1 MTLVDTSVWIDHF
14 ERVDARVL
22 DLLANQSAAMHP
34 FVIGEVA
41 AGSIKNRAITLGR
54 LALMPQAPIANE
66 GEVHQLLE
74 AHRLWRTGLGWVDL
88 HLLTAALLM
97 GWKLLTSDRA
107 MKSAAHKLGIAH
119 REN

>member
-14 ERVDARVL
+14 EHVDARLL
-22 DLLANQSAAMHP
+22 DLVANQSVAMHP

-41 AGSIKNRAITLGR
+41 AGSIKNRATTLGE
-54 LALMPQAPIANE
+54 LANLPQAPIAKE
-66 GEVHQLLE
+66 EEVHHLLE
-74 AHRLWRTGLGWVDL
+74 SHRLWSTGLGWVDL

-107 MKSAAHKLGIAH
+107 MKTAAQKLGIAH
-119 REN
+119 PEN